1 MAQWIIVYL
10 IVAAAAGWTAW
21 NLFLKGMVR
30 RARAAKVGGA
40 AAGGCGDD
48 CACGD

>member
-10 IVAAAAGWTAW
+10 IVAVAAGWTAW
-21 NLFLKGMVR
+21 NLFLRGAVR
-30 RARAAKVGGA
+30 RARAAKVGGSG
-40 AAGGCGDD
+40 GGCGGD